1 MNATIVPVPSEIAS
15 AILDLREKY
24 LDFEI
29 TKEEYD
35 RRFQELQAEVSQ
47 DDFHPQVCLTVIES

>member
-1 MNATIVPVPSEIAS
+1 MNATIIPVANEIAS

-47 DDFHPQVCLTVIES
+47 DNFIPEVP